1 MRQLITITLSSAL
14 LSAIAFSVNAEP
26 STDAGIPEK
35 VKADIIKRHPNAHD
49 LQAGRE
55 VHFGHDLLEVTFKD
69 NDKESRL
76 ELFRADGHLFTDEL
90 PLTGL
95 GEAPPAVKDALDK
108 AFPGYVLKKAE
119 LITNPNGPG
128 EEYEVYLE
136 VDGINWKVSVNEK
149 GDIAG
154 KDHF

>member
-1 MRQLITITLSSAL
+1 MRQLITITLSSVL
-14 LSAIAFSVNAEP
+14 LSAIAFTVSAEP

-49 LQAGRE
+49 LQASRE

-69 NDKESRL
+69 DDKEPKL

-95 GEAPPAVKDALDK
+95 GEAPPAVKDAVDK

-119 LITNPNGPG
+119 LITNPNGPDV
-128 EEYEVYLE
+128 EYEVYLG
-136 VDGINWKVSVNEK
+136 VGGANWKVSVVGK
-149 GDIAG
+149 GNIGG
-154 KDHF
+154 KEPF